1 MTPTPIKSGARLV
14 YQGGTFNE
22 IHAALTKLQR
32 ERNEKILLP
41 SNHSEQGLKDCIEA
55 NRELW
60 MDLLK
65 GEQQ

>member
-1 MTPTPIKSGARLV
+1 MTPTTIKSGARLA

-22 IHAALTKLQR
+22 IHAALAKMQR

-41 SNHSEQGLKDCIEA
+41 SNHSEQVLRDCIEA
-55 NRELW
+55 NKELW

-65 GEQQ
+65 SE